1 MKSPFIWFGSY
12 SSVTSGE
19 FLNRIKLR
27 GTMPDKKKKIEKKK
41 SMLQSMIRLIG
52 FSNTAE
58 KLDPE
63 EKKKKKENLSSR
75 AKALR
80 AAMGAK

>member
-1 MKSPFIWFGSY
+1 
-12 SSVTSGE
+12 
-19 FLNRIKLR
+19 
-27 GTMPDKKKKIEKKK
+27 MPDKKKKIEKKK